1 MCLRSMKRRQS
12 ITGKLIPFFALMILV
27 CIWELI
33 CITGLVPGYML
44 PSPVR
49 VVGALIEEFPIMM
62 GHAGV
67 TVVEAAAGLLIGVV
81 LGFVTAALMDAFEPI
96 RKAVYPLL
104 IVSQTIPTV
113 AIAPLLI
120 LWFSYGLTPKI
131 ILVVLTSYFPL
142 SVGLLDGFAAIDD
155 DQINMM
161 RSMKATKWQIF
172 LHLKLPGALPSFF
185 SGLKIAVSYSL
196 VGAVVS
202 EWLGGTVGLGVY
214 MTRVKKSYSY
224 DKMFA
229 VIILVSAVSLL
240 LMAVVNILSKKA
252 MPWKDCRDN

>member
-1 MCLRSMKRRQS
+1 
-12 ITGKLIPFFALMILV
+12 
-27 CIWELI
+27 
-33 CITGLVPGYML
+33 
-44 PSPVR
+44 
-49 VVGALIEEFPIMM
+49 
-62 GHAGV
+62 
-67 TVVEAAAGLLIGVV
+67 
-81 LGFVTAALMDAFEPI
+81 MDAFEPV

-142 SVGLLDGFAAIDD
+142 TIGLLDGFAAIDD

-161 RSMKATKWQIF
+161 RSMKADKWQIF
-172 LHLKLPGALPSFF
+172 IHLKLPGALPSFF

-240 LMAVVNILSKKA
+240 LMAVVNIIARKA
-252 MPWKDCRDN
+252 MPWKNCKDN